1 MKILPLKKQYEYN
14 KTVLMHKMYYKLTPP
29 YLYNLIRKA
38 PGRYNSKNII
48 LPLPRIDLYKN
59 SLSFSGA
66 ALWNALPNELKN
78 ISSPN
83 SFKKKLLSHYNK
95 YE

>member
-1 MKILPLKKQYEYN
+1 
-14 KTVLMHKMYYKLTPP
+14 MHKMYYKLTPP

-66 ALWNALPNELKN
+66 ALWNALPNDLKN

-83 SFKKKLLSHYNK
+83 LLKKKPAIIL
-95 YE
+95 